1 MMWAMIKKEIKEKLL
16 SELNKV
22 NMKYFEEVLG
32 GECHEDS
39 IGNDSHHLYYALRY
53 VPNKVIKRWIKE
65 SSKEIKKE
73 REIKE
78 NEQKN

>member
-1 MMWAMIKKEIKEKLL
+1 MIKRNIKKEILLSKLSNVNSDYYEVVMNHEALEDVIGKEKEYLF
-16 SELNKV
+16 K
-22 NMKYFEEVLG
+22 
-32 GECHEDS
+32 
-39 IGNDSHHLYYALRY
+39 ALRY

-78 NEQKN
+78 NEKK